1 MIVPS
6 YIIDMF
12 KSSYNRY
19 DTISQM
25 PLDIPLRK
33 ANTGQHK
40 LYFSMGRKYGLSH
53 SIKNVT
59 TAASFAY
66 TLKRQI
72 LSRLCG

>member
-33 ANTGQHK
+33 ANTGQQ
-40 LYFSMGRKYGLSH
+40 
-53 SIKNVT
+53 
-59 TAASFAY
+59 
-66 TLKRQI
+66 TLFFHGPKIWTKSQY
-72 LSRLCG
+72 

>member
-12 KSSYNRY
+12 SLH
-19 DTISQM
+19 TIDMILYHKCHWIYPYEKQTQG
-25 PLDIPLRK
+25 
-33 ANTGQHK
+33 NK